1 MLGVMYV
8 ATASEAHQV
17 PDLVAQLRRAASRD
31 VDLLLRDI
39 AHAMRLEHLPSI
51 TVHTRDAAGDT
62 PLHYAVYW
70 GDVRAIE
77 VLAAAGADLDAP
89 GEYGATPLFCAVLHG
104 RYSAA
109 RSLLG
114 LGASP
119 DIGSAFGT
127 PLDAAAESQDPRVR
141 ALFEHAEAR

>member
-1 MLGVMYV
+1 MVV
-8 ATASEAHQV
+8 AAPSQAHEV
-17 PDLVAQLRRAASRD
+17 PDVLAQLRRAAARNI
-31 VDLLLRDI
+31 DLLLRDI

>member
-1 MLGVMYV
+1 MLGVMDV
-8 ATASEAHQV
+8 ATSSQAHEV
-17 PDLVAQLRRAASRD
+17 PDLVAQLRRAASRNI
-31 VDLLLRDI
+31 DLLLRDI

-51 TVHTRDAAGDT
+51 TVHTRDTAGDT

-77 VLAAAGADLDAP
+77 MLAAADAGLDAP
-89 GEYGATPLFCAVLHG
+89 GEHGATPLFCAVLHG

-119 DIGSAFGT
+119 HVASAFGT
-127 PLDAAAESQDPRVR
+127 PLEAAAQSQDPRMR
-141 ALFEHAEAR
+141 SLFEQPEAR